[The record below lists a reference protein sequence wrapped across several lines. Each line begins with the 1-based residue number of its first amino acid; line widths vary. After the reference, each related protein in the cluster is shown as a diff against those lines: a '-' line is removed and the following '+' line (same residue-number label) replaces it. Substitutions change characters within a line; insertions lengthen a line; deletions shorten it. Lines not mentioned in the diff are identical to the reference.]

1 MNHTNKSYPLF
12 VEEKHR
18 IAMGHYDIEFRS
30 TIKGHIY
37 EVRTWDGG
45 QRSHEYMFASPEYW
59 EAVILFHEIIDNSTD
74 LEPLTLDAI
83 RAATIAVTRLGKMVD
98 RGTLRQ
104 LIGWDPCNQTH
115 SSYNTYAARVDL
127 YFESGQIK

>member
-1 MNHTNKSYPLF
+1 MNHHNKSYPQF

-18 IAMGHYDIEFRS
+18 INMGHYDIEFRS

-59 EAVILFHEIIDNSTD
+59 EAVILFHEVVDNAINY
-74 LEPLTLDAI
+74 EPLTLDAL
-83 RAATIAVTRLGKMVD
+83 RAATIAITRLGKMVD
-98 RGTLRQ
+98 RAVLRQ
-104 LIGWDPCNQTH
+104 LIGWDPCTQTQ

>member
-1 MNHTNKSYPLF
+1 MNHTNKSYPQF

-18 IAMGHYDIEFRS
+18 INMGHYDIEFRS

-83 RAATIAVTRLGKMVD
+83 RAATIAITRLGTMVD

-104 LIGWDPCNQTH
+104 LIGWDPYHQTL

-127 YFESGQIK
+127 YSETGEIK